1 METAY
6 LDIVVGSEEGGVSMV
21 AAKEEEVVVGGLDYL
36 GFSVISLYF
45 PFEMLNPLSFLLPNF
60 CNELIFPLEILR

>member
-1 METAY
+1 METAC

-21 AAKEEEVVVGGLDYL
+21 AAEQEEVIMRSLDYL
-36 GFSVISLYF
+36 GFSMISLYF
-45 PFEMLNPLSFLLPNF
+45 SFEMLKPQPFLLPNF